1 MRFSA
6 ALLTVAVLVLAL
18 GCVPAEP
25 PRFPEISFNRP
36 LADQPPDEPMGYS
49 GSAFTLAYRGK
60 VFLVSVAHVVAGPP
74 TSFFFHADGHWIHVA
89 NEWKLSTIDL
99 AAVDVS
105 DVYPAEK
112 AGQLKIGRGDLIVGV
127 SRLIAF
133 CNPRLSPT
141 PFVGV
146 YLAKE
151 EFGIELV
158 FSGEGLVHACGG
170 AALVDYGGSVRG
182 IITSGS
188 AKDAPPK
195 LGYAIP
201 SESIARFLDEQFFKT
216 AQ

>member
-1 MRFSA
+1 MRLPS
-6 ALLTVAVLVLAL
+6 ALLTVALLAL

-25 PRFPEISFNRP
+25 PKLPEISFNHP
-36 LADQPPDEPMGYS
+36 FADQPPDEPMGYS

-60 VFLVSVAHVVAGPP
+60 VFLVSVAHVVLGPP
-74 TSFFFHADGHWIHVA
+74 TSFFFHADDHWIHVA
-89 NEWKLSTIDL
+89 NEWEFTTIDL

-105 DVYPAEK
+105 DVYPAAK
-112 AGQLKIGRGDLIVGV
+112 AGQLKVGAGDLIVGV

-151 EFGIELV
+151 ESEIELV
-158 FSGEGLVHACGG
+158 FSGEGLAHGCSG

-182 IITSGS
+182 VITSGS
-188 AKDAPPK
+188 AKDASPK

-201 SESIARFLDEQFFKT
+201 SESIARFLDEEFFKT